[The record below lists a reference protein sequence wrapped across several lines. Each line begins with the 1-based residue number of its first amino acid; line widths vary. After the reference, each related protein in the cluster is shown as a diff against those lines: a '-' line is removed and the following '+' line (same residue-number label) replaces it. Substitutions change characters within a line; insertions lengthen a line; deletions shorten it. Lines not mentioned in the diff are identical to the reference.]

1 MNKNLSWEAGN
12 HSASRE
18 ISCHFGTQRFIFVFT
33 SACLSWTTECNPYS
47 HSIQFLWDLLI
58 FTCMPRSPKCSL
70 AFRSSGQN
78 SLYIFNLSHAC
89 YILFL
94 IFQKKL
100 TYFHCLLGHVCVNLS
115 PKFSGMWCQ
124 SFGLYLQTNLFWKLA
139 AVMSAHCIRHQNAMG
154 FSPPLAIPLIMFCPY
169 SWTQGNFLHTG

>member
-12 HSASRE
+12 HSASKE
-18 ISCHFGTQRFIFVFT
+18 ISGHFGTQRFIFVFT
-33 SACLSWTTECNPYS
+33 SACLSWTTWMQSMLS
-47 HSIQFLWDLLI
+47 HHPVSLRSVNFYMYAWVSQVLPCFQI
-58 FTCMPRSPKCSL
+58 FWPKL
-70 AFRSSGQN
+70 F
-78 SLYIFNLSHAC
+78 IHAC

-94 IFQKKL
+94 IFHKKW
-100 TYFHCLLGHVCVNLS
+100 TYFHCLLGHVCANLS
-115 PKFSGMWCQ
+115 QKFSGMWCQ

-154 FSPPLAIPLIMFCPY
+154 FSLPLAIPLIMFCPY